1 MCVMTAPFGITTS
14 VLTEETP
21 FAWWFVTRLA
31 VDGTGVPRIST
42 ETWVTNLATAE
53 VETNVMVTGEMS
65 DEETVSG
72 TTVVT
77 MGKTMSSGAVKDL
90 PCGMSIVVIS
100 FPC

>member
-1 MCVMTAPFGITTS
+1 MTAPFGMTIS
-14 VLTEETP
+14 VLTEEKT
-21 FAWWFVTRLA
+21 FAWLLVTRLA
-31 VDGTGVPRIST
+31 VDGMGVPLIST

-53 VETNVMVTGEMS
+53 AEMNVRVTGEMS
-65 DEETVSG
+65 DEKAVSG

-100 FPC
+100 FPCC